1 MDTAPS
7 GFAIAQVACPV
18 LESAPVGGRY
28 HRLVVAAPGL
38 AARTRPGQFCHL
50 LCRDAGGSG
59 PFLRRPMS
67 VWRIGTDGT
76 LGFLL
81 HVKGRGTAALARLR
95 PGDALDVVGPL
106 GNGFSLPPAARRVLV
121 LARGVGLATLAPLV
135 GPSVASHCGSS
146 FAPQSGSFLAP
157 QSGSLFA
164 PQSGSFF
171 APQSGDGPRVHA
183 VLSARAPEDLMA
195 AEFGAESF
203 DAVYD
208 SEGSSAVERVEALLR
223 RRFETERPD
232 AVFTCG
238 SNRLFLLLQ
247 RLAAEYGIPGQV
259 ALEQQMGCGLGM
271 CFCCVRDIRDEDGQV
286 THQRVC
292 REGPVFDLQRAMSW

>member
-18 LESAPVGGRY
+18 LESAAVGGRY

-50 LCRDAGGSG
+50 LCRDAGGNG

-67 VWRIGTDGT
+67 VWRIGADGT

-95 PGDALDVVGPL
+95 PGDTLDVVGPL
-106 GNGFSLPPAARRVLV
+106 GVGFSLPAGAQRVLV

-135 GPSVASHCGSS
+135 A
-146 FAPQSGSFLAP
+146 
-157 QSGSLFA
+157 
-164 PQSGSFF
+164 
-171 APQSGDGPRVHA
+171 DGPEVHA

-195 AEFGAESF
+195 AAFGASSY
-203 DAVYD
+203 DAVFD
-208 SEGSSAVERVEALLR
+208 SDGTSAPEAVEALLR
-223 RRFETERPD
+223 RRFETQRPD

-271 CFCCVRDIRDEDGQV
+271 CFCCVRDIRDAAGKV

-292 REGPVFDLQRAMSW
+292 REGPVFDLQQALAW